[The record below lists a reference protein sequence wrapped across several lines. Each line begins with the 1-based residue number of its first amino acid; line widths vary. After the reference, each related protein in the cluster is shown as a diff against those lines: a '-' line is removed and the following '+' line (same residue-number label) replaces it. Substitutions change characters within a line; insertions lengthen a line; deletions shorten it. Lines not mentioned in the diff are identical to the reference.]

1 MAARSD
7 HLTSRLAAARL
18 YLCTDARER
27 QGDLPRFLDDVL
39 AGGVDIVQL
48 RQKGLEAGQEL
59 AYLEVFRRACDVHGA
74 LLAVN
79 DRADVAYASGAD
91 VLHLG
96 QDDLPAAVAREIVG
110 PAPLIGLSSHAET
123 ETAAASAEPA
133 ADYFCTGPV
142 WPTPTK
148 PGRPAPGL
156 DLVRYA
162 AGLRT
167 ARPWFA
173 IGGIDEG
180 NIDQVLDAG
189 AVRIVVVRVI
199 TEAAEPGAAAA
210 RLAARLAAAW
220 DVALFDAIGGCDCKR
235 SERGPRVAGDGRA
248 LQH

>member
-1 MAARSD
+1 VPQQLDSQRA
-7 HLTSRLAAARL
+7 HLRARLAAARL

-27 QGDLPRFLDDVL
+27 QGDLPSFLDVVL
-39 AGGVDIVQL
+39 GNGVDIVQL

-59 AYLEVFRRACDVHGA
+59 RYLEVFRTACAKHGA

-79 DRADVAYASGAD
+79 DRADVAYAAGAD

-96 QDDLPAAVAREIVG
+96 QDDLPAAVARQLIG
-110 PAPLIGLSSHAET
+110 PDPIIGLSSHVPGET
-123 ETAAASAEPA
+123 SAAAAAAA
-133 ADYFCTGPV
+133 ADYFCAGPV

-162 AGLRT
+162 AGLGT

-180 NIDQVLDAG
+180 NLDQVLGAG
-189 AVRIVVVRVI
+189 ATRIVVVRVL
-199 TEAAEPGAAAA
+199 TEAERPGAVAA
-210 RLAARLAAAW
+210 RLAARL
-220 DVALFDAIGGCDCKR
+220 R
-235 SERGPRVAGDGRA
+235 
-248 LQH
+248 